1 MSVTEDPN
9 QTGQT
14 GDQGGTD
21 WETIFGSAVGGTAS
35 FGPDFKY
42 TRRVVQGFGP
52 NITPEQQAAIRAKI
66 GYYGTPGG
74 KKSASV
80 YQGEFLVDGRGYI
93 IRSPY
98 DPAQDKYDIL
108 YGMGDAQRATVLSLL
123 KSRGFY
129 GSSKPSATGTLATDR
144 NAFGEFLQYANS
156 RGYTWDAMLAEVVRD
171 PNRVAGAG
179 GGAGYRVTPSE
190 DIGAYLRKASLE
202 RLGRTMSKA
211 DVDKA
216 IAAIQGVERTQGP
229 QAPNIGVMAEQQV
242 VKLNPNED
250 KAVRFRR
257 AIDVAMNLLGG

>member
-1 MSVTEDPN
+1 LDVSRCRLS
-9 QTGQT
+9 
-14 GDQGGTD
+14 GGPHAGRFLGGLVSSPKISSQRFYEFSLFRCVP
-21 WETIFGSAVGGTAS
+21 WPCGSNVALKRGG
-35 FGPDFKY
+35 
-42 TRRVVQGFGP
+42 
-52 NITPEQQAAIRAKI
+52 
-66 GYYGTPGG
+66 
-74 KKSASV
+74 
-80 YQGEFLVDGRGYI
+80 LDG
-93 IRSPY
+93 
-98 DPAQDKYDIL
+98 
-108 YGMGDAQRATVLSLL
+108 
-123 KSRGFY
+123 
-129 GSSKPSATGTLATDR
+129 
-144 NAFGEFLQYANS
+144 N
-156 RGYTWDAMLAEVVRD
+156 
-171 PNRVAGAG
+171 GAG